1 MFEVCHDSACEK
13 AQQVEAFVTHA
24 RKHARMPKGWRWSL
38 RPEPTV
44 ERKSTPQSCLLTFR
58 SAGNDARVH
67 IYTITNKFNFF
78 NFHGEMFK
86 EIATSGKI
94 SIQTLTLG
102 FLLGFFWGGGLLS
115 SVFETVSLCSPG
127 CPGIY

>member
-1 MFEVCHDSACEK
+1 MSRTQAR
-13 AQQVEAFVTHA
+13 THA
-24 RKHARMPKGWRWSL
+24 RL
-38 RPEPTV
+38 RAGGGVCAPNLQ
-44 ERKSTPQSCLLTFR
+44 RKKKTDRVGFLTFR
-58 SAGNDARVH
+58 SARNDARVH

-78 NFHGEMFK
+78 NFHGKMFK
-86 EIATSGKI
+86 EIVTSGKI

-102 FLLGFFWGGGLLS
+102 FLFFFGGGGLLS

>member
-1 MFEVCHDSACEK
+1 MEFAPRTYSGKKTDRVG
-13 AQQVEAFVTHA
+13 F
-24 RKHARMPKGWRWSL
+24 
-38 RPEPTV
+38 
-44 ERKSTPQSCLLTFR
+44 LTFR
-58 SAGNDARVH
+58 SARNDARVH

-78 NFHGEMFK
+78 NFHGKMFK
-86 EIATSGKI
+86 QIVTSGKI

-102 FLLGFFWGGGLLS
+102 FLLVFFWGGGLLS